1 LKLPFTVAQPTD
13 NAGQYSTMS
22 ALADIERNFHVTILR
37 YRNVVRRFSWIVVL
51 MTHYYGPAKVTSNH
65 LL

>member
-1 LKLPFTVAQPTD
+1 
-13 NAGQYSTMS
+13 MS

-37 YRNVVRRFSWIVVL
+37 YRNVVRRFWWIVVL
-51 MTHYYGPAKVTSNH
+51 MTHYYGPAKVTFNH